1 MTANPWLVCGIAGT
15 RLSHEEKQLLVDLQP
30 AGIILFARN
39 LRSPVQAQQL
49 VAELR
54 DLPSSPFVCIDLEGG
69 PVNRLRALAGELPG
83 PSQVSALGE
92 EGARL
97 LGAVCGA
104 LCAALGIGVDL
115 APVLDVAG
123 PGSYLGGEGRCWGEE
138 VETVASRARAFLQ
151 GLESFGVRGCL
162 KHYPGLGSGQV
173 DSHRELPLLGDE
185 VGVHRRVFFALASPE
200 RAVMVAHAL
209 VPSLGEA
216 LAPASLSPQVVGAVP
231 AGGPIFADD
240 VEMGALSEWGSLGER
255 AAAALVAGCHFV
267 LLCNALEERKAVAE
281 HVQRWAERD
290 ALLAQRLCRAQQAAK
305 GFGQGPLRAVSWAEA
320 MAMLEE
326 LRELARVGR

>member
-1 MTANPWLVCGIAGT
+1 MTANPWLVCGVAGA
-15 RLSHEEKQLLVDLQP
+15 RLSLEEKRLLVDLQP
-30 AGIILFARN
+30 GGIILFARN
-39 LRSPVQAQQL
+39 LENPAQAQRL

-54 DLPSSPFVCIDLEGG
+54 ALPGSPFVCIDLEGG

-83 PSQVSALGE
+83 PSQLAPLGE

-97 LGAVCGA
+97 LGEVCGA

-138 VETVASRARAFLQ
+138 VETVAIRARAFLQ
-151 GLESFGVRGCL
+151 GLESFGVQGCL
-162 KHYPGLGSGQV
+162 KHYPGLGSGPV
-173 DSHRELPLLGDE
+173 DSHRELPVLGDE
-185 VGVHRRVFFALASPE
+185 VGEHRRVFLALASPA

-209 VPSLGEA
+209 APSLGEA
-216 LAPASLSPQVVGAVP
+216 FAPASVSPQVVGGVP

-240 VEMGALSEWGSLGER
+240 VEMGALSGWGSLGER
-255 AAAALVAGCHFV
+255 AAAALLAGCHFV
-267 LLCNALEERKAVAE
+267 LLCNALAERKAVVE

-290 ALLAQRLCRAQQAAK
+290 ALLAQHLCRAQQAAK
-305 GFGQGPLRAVSWAEA
+305 GFGQGPLQAASWTEA

>member
-1 MTANPWLVCGIAGT
+1 MTANPWLVCGVAGT
-15 RLSHEEKQLLVDLQP
+15 RLSQEEKQLLVDLQP
-30 AGIILFARN
+30 GGIILFARN
-39 LRSPVQAQQL
+39 LQSPAQAQQL

-54 DLPSSPFVCIDLEGG
+54 ALPGSPFVCIDLEGG

-83 PSQVSALGE
+83 PSQVSSLGE

-97 LGAVCGA
+97 LGEVCGA

-115 APVLDVAG
+115 APVVDVAG

-151 GLESFGVRGCL
+151 GLERFGVRGCL

-173 DSHRELPLLGDE
+173 DSHRELPVLGDE
-185 VGVHRRVFFALASPE
+185 VDEHRQVFLALASPG
-200 RAVMVAHAL
+200 RALMVAHAL
-209 VPSLGEA
+209 APSLGDA
-216 LAPASLSPQVVGAVP
+216 WAPASLSAQVVGSVP
-231 AGGPIFADD
+231 AAGPIFADD
-240 VEMGALSEWGSLGER
+240 VEMGALSGWGSLGER

-267 LLCNALEERKAVAE
+267 LLCNALTERKAVAE

-290 ALLAQRLCRAQQAAK
+290 ALLAQRLCRAQQASK
-305 GFGQGPLRAVSWAEA
+305 GFGQGPVRAVSWRDA
-320 MAMLEE
+320 MTKLDE
-326 LRELARVGR
+326 LRQLARAGR